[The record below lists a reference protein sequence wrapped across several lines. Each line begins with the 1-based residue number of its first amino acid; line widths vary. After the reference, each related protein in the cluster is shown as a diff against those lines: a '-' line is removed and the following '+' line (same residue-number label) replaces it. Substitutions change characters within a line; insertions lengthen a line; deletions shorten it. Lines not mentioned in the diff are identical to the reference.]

1 MLLRDALH
9 QLHHQLVVVGGDIG
23 GGVKGRQFVL
33 GGGGLVVLGLG
44 HDAQLPQLLVQLLHV
59 GLHLRLDGAEIV
71 VVQLLALGRL
81 CPEEGAPGVAQVA
94 ALPVQ
99 LPRDQEILL
108 LRPDGGGDAV
118 GFGIPHGPQ
127 KAQRLPVEGVHTA
140 QQGGLFIQRFAG
152 VAAEGGGD
160 VQAVILDESGAGGV
174 PGGVAPGLKGGAQ
187 AAAGEAAG
195 IRLALDELPPG
206 KDHDDALPRGGEEA
220 VVLFGG
226 DTGHGL
232 EPVGKMGGAV
242 IQRPCLHHVGDD
254 IGHGGIQRL
263 PGAYDLPQAA
273 VGIVG
278 QALLLYRIVKNKA
291 SEQFR
296 DVAHRTHSFA
306 AGRVGP
312 HKIFHQFYH
321 AAPVKSMRFAAGR
334 AAFL

>member
-1 MLLRDALH
+1 M
-9 QLHHQLVVVGGDIG
+9 
-23 GGVKGRQFVL
+23 
-33 GGGGLVVLGLG
+33 
-44 HDAQLPQLLVQLLHV
+44 
-59 GLHLRLDGAEIV
+59 
-71 VVQLLALGRL
+71 
-81 CPEEGAPGVAQVA
+81 
-94 ALPVQ
+94 
-99 LPRDQEILL
+99 
-108 LRPDGGGDAV
+108 
-118 GFGIPHGPQ
+118 
-127 KAQRLPVEGVHTA
+127 
-140 QQGGLFIQRFAG
+140 
-152 VAAEGGGD
+152 
-160 VQAVILDESGAGGV
+160 
-174 PGGVAPGLKGGAQ
+174 
-187 AAAGEAAG
+187 
-195 IRLALDELPPG
+195 
-206 KDHDDALPRGGEEA
+206 
-220 VVLFGG
+220 LFGG

-232 EPVGKMGGAV
+232 EPVGKMGGTV